1 MFALCARLSGVALVF
16 VCLLVVAASAGG
28 ARAGSSQVAVCSSY
42 GPVWLQGYNKE
53 AAKAGNPV
61 RILSACCHPTKT
73 QGVNHCYVMV
83 TLAGTTDRGC
93 ESVDI
98 GKNGVPAGAGE
109 ARELSAAQHPS
120 DDRLSARRG
129 RTRC

>member
-1 MFALCARLSGVALVF
+1 MLSKGPDRRAFGLAARLLGAALIF
-16 VCLLVVAASAGG
+16 SALLVLVAGANAAGTRFTN
-28 ARAGSSQVAVCSSY
+28 AAACSSY

-83 TLAGTTDRGC
+83 TLAGTSDRGC

-98 GKNGVPAGAGE
+98 GKNGLPAGQGKHE
-109 ARELSAAQHPS
+109 NCLLHN
-120 DDRLSARRG
+120 
-129 RTRC
+129 TRQRIA